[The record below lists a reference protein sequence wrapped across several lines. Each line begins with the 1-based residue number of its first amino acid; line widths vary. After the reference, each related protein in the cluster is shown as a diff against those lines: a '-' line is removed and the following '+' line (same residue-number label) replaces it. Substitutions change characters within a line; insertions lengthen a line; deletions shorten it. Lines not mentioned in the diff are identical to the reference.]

1 MKRWIAGILI
11 LVCLAPIAMAEQPD
25 DELLLG
31 FYNDSVF
38 FGDSITKALRRYRS
52 AVRQTDPD
60 FMPTTVIICT
70 DNISL
75 FAGSRN
81 RLTGDY
87 HFQYRGR
94 ESTMY
99 DITAQINP
107 KKVFILLGLND
118 PAGSKIEKAVIR
130 AEWLSMYGDWSDSAN
145 GQRGCLT
152 GASELKEVWIYIE
165 EDGGISL
172 DQYTFA
178 DMDHDVNIYFVNLTY
193 DQIVE
198 LGEGDAEA
206 WYRDASEHAK
216 FFFSDTLPADLEM
229 PEEFESEE

>member
-1 MKRWIAGILI
+1 MVPAQFESVGNGIFNGTQI
-11 LVCLAPIAMAEQPD
+11 D
-25 DELLLG
+25 K
-31 FYNDSVF
+31 FS
-38 FGDSITKALRRYRS
+38 
-52 AVRQTDPD
+52 
-60 FMPTTVIICT
+60 TVYSGVT
-70 DNISL
+70 ISQRA
-75 FAGSRN
+75 F
-81 RLTGDY
+81 
-87 HFQYRGR
+87 
-94 ESTMY
+94 
-99 DITAQINP
+99 
-107 KKVFILLGLND
+107 
-118 PAGSKIEKAVIR
+118 AGSKIEKAVIR

-172 DQYTFA
+172 DQYTFV

-206 WYRDASEHAK
+206 WHRDASEHAK